1 MNNENQR
8 SKRTSATTS
17 GLAGRKVLLG
27 VSGGIAAYKAAD
39 LARRLIEVGAEVQ
52 VVMTEGARQFIAP
65 LTFQALTGRPVR
77 DTLWDAQAEAAM
89 GHIEL
94 ARWPD
99 LILIAPASADLLAR
113 LSQGMANDLLTTL
126 CLASDRPIFV
136 APAMNRL
143 MWANPATQANLSTLR
158 SRGVQVLGP
167 GSGDQAC
174 GEVGPGRMLEPLE
187 IRDALLQHSAPGV
200 LAGVRVAINAGP
212 TREPVDPVRV
222 LTNRSSGKM
231 GFALAQALA
240 QAGAEVRLIAGPV
253 ALPSPAGVQRIDVE
267 TAADMLDASL
277 AAASEAEIFIG
288 TAAIADYRP
297 AQAEPGKIK
306 KSASR
311 LSLKLE
317 RTEDVISAV
326 RKAHPELF
334 IVGFAAETDDL
345 AKYARDKLKRKGL
358 DMVAANWVGAGR
370 AFDQDHN
377 ALQVFW
383 AGGEKTLA
391 QAPKR
396 ELASALVELI
406 AERLSVKRAV
416 ARPASQRK
424 APRKKASAK
433 PTKSR

>member
-1 MNNENQR
+1 MNNEIQR
-8 SKRTSATTS
+8 PKRTSDAPS

-39 LARRLIEVGAEVQ
+39 LARRLIEAGAQVQ

-143 MWANPATQANLSTLR
+143 MWANPATQSNLSSLR

-174 GEVGPGRMLEPLE
+174 GEVGLGRMLEPLE
-187 IRDALLQHSAPGV
+187 IRDALL
-200 LAGVRVAINAGP
+200 
-212 TREPVDPVRV
+212 EPVDPVRV

-253 ALPSPAGVQRIDVE
+253 ALDTPAGVQRIDVE

-383 AGGEKTLA
+383 SDGEKTLA
-391 QAPKR
+391 QAPKL
-396 ELASALVELI
+396 ELATALVELI
-406 AERLSVKRAV
+406 AERLAAKRSADK
-416 ARPASQRK
+416 PASRRRS
-424 APRKKASAK
+424 PPKKASAK
-433 PTKSR
+433 SSKSR

>member
-1 MNNENQR
+1 MAERHQPQVY
-8 SKRTSATTS
+8 S
-17 GLAGRKVLLG
+17 
-27 VSGGIAAYKAAD
+27 IAAHRGFAD
-39 LARRLIEVGAEVQ
+39 
-52 VVMTEGARQFIAP
+52 
-65 LTFQALTGRPVR
+65 ALVAGLVPRYSDP
-77 DTLWDAQAEAAM
+77 EF
-89 GHIEL
+89 G
-94 ARWPD
+94 
-99 LILIAPASADLLAR
+99 LAR
-113 LSQGMANDLLTTL
+113 LTLLVPSSRARRTIAEAFIRHAGEHTT
-126 CLASDRPIFV
+126 
-136 APAMNRL
+136 
-143 MWANPATQANLSTLR
+143 
-158 SRGVQVLGP
+158 P
-167 GSGDQAC
+167 G
-174 GEVGPGRMLEPLE
+174 L
-187 IRDALLQHSAPGV
+187 

-253 ALPSPAGVQRIDVE
+253 ALDTPAGVQRIDVE

-383 AGGEKTLA
+383 SDGEKTLA
-391 QAPKR
+391 QAPKI
-396 ELASALVELI
+396 ELATALVELI
-406 AERLSVKRAV
+406 AERLAAKRSADKPTS
-416 ARPASQRK
+416 RRRSP
-424 APRKKASAK
+424 PKKASAK
-433 PTKSR
+433 SSKSR